1 MLRYLPVR
9 KVHARQV
16 LDSRGNPTVE
26 VEVTVGEGV
35 VGIDGYTGI
44 ALVPSGASTGRFE
57 AVELRDRDESGY
69 FGKSVGMAV
78 QNVNTVLSD
87 AIVGENA
94 LQQAQI
100 DAILNECDGTENKKR
115 LGANAVLG
123 VSLATAR
130 AASHALRIPL
140 YQYLGGCHT
149 PLMPVPM
156 MNLLNGGRH
165 SDNNV
170 DLQEFMV
177 MPVGASG
184 ESDAVRMGA
193 EIYQV
198 LREVLKA
205 RGRSTAVGDEGG
217 FAPDAADTE
226 EVLSLLMEAVEKSGY
241 KPGKDVCFALDAA
254 ASELYDEERGVYV
267 FPGESKAGGKLVER
281 DVQEM
286 ILYYEKLLDEFPV
299 VSIEDG
305 LWEDDWEGWKKMTG
319 QLGRRV
325 QLVGDDLFVTNPE
338 RLKSGIRF
346 GAANAVLIKPNQIG
360 TLTET
365 FETLAMAHKAG
376 YHAVIS
382 HRSGD
387 TEDPFLAD
395 LAVAAGAGQIKCG
408 APCRSERNAKYNE
421 LLRIEEYLGE
431 TAQYRNPF

>member
-1 MLRYLPVR
+1 
-9 KVHARQV
+9 
-16 LDSRGNPTVE
+16 
-26 VEVTVGEGV
+26 
-35 VGIDGYTGI
+35 
-44 ALVPSGASTGRFE
+44 
-57 AVELRDRDESGY
+57 
-69 FGKSVGMAV
+69 MAV

-286 ILYYEKLLDEFPV
+286 ILYYENLLDEFPI

-325 QLVGDDLFVTNPE
+325 QLVGDDLFVTNPG

-421 LLRIEEYLGE
+421 LLRIQEYLGE